1 MIYIFITIHGIK
13 INHENISTSYPITRH
28 QLLFFYSD
36 IHTQTIDPGAPTII
50 SVSTSLSAF
59 VAPTGS
65 LEGGTMIYIKGTNF
79 SPVAFENIITVGPYP
94 CIISA
99 DGSKVDTLAC
109 RTTPATD
116 PTKLYTLPVNIRVG
130 NIFVSCNSNN
140 CAYNYL

>member
-13 INHENISTSYPITRH
+13 INHENIYTSYPITRH

-79 SPVAFENIITVGPYP
+79 SPVAF
-94 CIISA
+94 
-99 DGSKVDTLAC
+99 
-109 RTTPATD
+109 
-116 PTKLYTLPVNIRVG
+116 
-130 NIFVSCNSNN
+130 
-140 CAYNYL
+140 